1 MTILFKWLGLQLFA
15 EGGDGG
21 EGAAAT
27 PGETAPDAGE
37 TRLRELGVP
46 ESVLAKRAKRA
57 KAAPAPR
64 MEQPAPKQEAAQ
76 QEQQPTDQQ
85 DAAAENPAPEGDNAA
100 PARMSWDE
108 IMADPEYNK
117 QMQSVIKA
125 RLKTAGQA
133 EDTLSKLSPALEL
146 VARKY
151 GLDGKDPEALAKAIS
166 EDDSLYI
173 EKAEEMGM
181 SVAAV
186 KQIEQ
191 LRRDNARLQAQ
202 NEQSAAQQAF
212 NAHMENLHQQGE
224 ALKKTFPSFDLLE
237 ELKNPVFSRMTSPNS
252 GLSVEDA
259 YYAIHRKEIQ
269 QAAMQAAAQ
278 KTAEQM
284 SNAIRS
290 GQARPVENGTQAQAP
305 SVTTFDS
312 ASATERTRDFCG
324 LFPLHIAKYAANR
337 CIYSTNLI
345 IPFCAHPFDHIFA
358 HRQRK
363 PPRRGLPSGG
373 VACFLLCRPSAPS
386 LSCLEVGHR
395 ALL

>member
-1 MTILFKWLGLQLFA
+1 M
-15 EGGDGG
+15 
-21 EGAAAT
+21 
-27 PGETAPDAGE
+27 
-37 TRLRELGVP
+37 RELGVP

-64 MEQPAPKQEAAQ
+64 MEQPAPKQETAQ

-166 EDDSLYI
+166 EDDSLYT

-186 KQIEQ
+186 KQI
-191 LRRDNARLQAQ
+191 
-202 NEQSAAQQAF
+202 
-212 NAHMENLHQQGE
+212 
-224 ALKKTFPSFDLLE
+224 
-237 ELKNPVFSRMTSPNS
+237 
-252 GLSVEDA
+252 
-259 YYAIHRKEIQ
+259 
-269 QAAMQAAAQ
+269 
-278 KTAEQM
+278 
-284 SNAIRS
+284 
-290 GQARPVENGTQAQAP
+290 
-305 SVTTFDS
+305 
-312 ASATERTRDFCG
+312 
-324 LFPLHIAKYAANR
+324 
-337 CIYSTNLI
+337 
-345 IPFCAHPFDHIFA
+345 
-358 HRQRK
+358 
-363 PPRRGLPSGG
+363 
-373 VACFLLCRPSAPS
+373 
-386 LSCLEVGHR
+386 
-395 ALL
+395 

>member
-1 MTILFKWLGLQLFA
+1 MTEHFKWLGLQLFA

-27 PGETAPDAGE
+27 TGDNAPAAGE

-57 KAAPAPR
+57 KAAPVPR
-64 MEQPAPKQEAAQ
+64 MEQPATQQPATQ

-85 DAAAENPAPEGDNAA
+85 DAAAENPAPAEGDNAA

-166 EDDSLYI
+166 EDDSLYT

-191 LRRDNARLQAQ
+191 LQRDNARLQAQ
-202 NEQSAAQQAF
+202 NEQTAAQQAF
-212 NAHMENLHQQGE
+212 NAHMENLRIQGE
-224 ALKKTFPSFDLLE
+224 ALKQTFPNFDLLT

-269 QAAMQAAAQ
+269 QAAMQVAAQ

-305 SVTTFDS
+305 SVTTFDYAH
-312 ASATERTRDFCG
+312 ASREQREALKRQIRE
-324 LFPLHIAKYAANR
+324 AAAR
-337 CIYSTNLI
+337 GQKIY
-345 IPFCAHPFDHIFA
+345 PG
-358 HRQRK
+358 K
-363 PPRRGLPSGG
+363 
-373 VACFLLCRPSAPS
+373 
-386 LSCLEVGHR
+386 
-395 ALL
+395 

>member
-1 MTILFKWLGLQLFA
+1 MTEHFKWLGLQLFA

-27 PGETAPDAGE
+27 TGDNAPAAGE

-64 MEQPAPKQEAAQ
+64 MEQPTPKQEAAQ

-85 DAAAENPAPEGDNAA
+85 DAAAENPAPAEGDNAA

-166 EDDSLYI
+166 EDDSLYT

-191 LRRDNARLQAQ
+191 LQRDNARLQAV
-202 NEQSAAQQAF
+202 NEQTAAQQAF
-212 NAHMENLHQQGE
+212 NAHMENLRIQGE
-224 ALKKTFPSFDLLE
+224 ALKQTFPNFDLLT

-269 QAAMQAAAQ
+269 QAAMQVAAQ

-305 SVTTFDS
+305 SVTTFDYAH
-312 ASATERTRDFCG
+312 ASREQREALKRQIRE
-324 LFPLHIAKYAANR
+324 AAAR
-337 CIYSTNLI
+337 GQKIY
-345 IPFCAHPFDHIFA
+345 PG
-358 HRQRK
+358 K
-363 PPRRGLPSGG
+363 
-373 VACFLLCRPSAPS
+373 
-386 LSCLEVGHR
+386 
-395 ALL
+395 

>member
-1 MTILFKWLGLQLFA
+1 MTEHFKWLGLQLFA

-27 PGETAPDAGE
+27 TGDNAPAAGE

-64 MEQPAPKQEAAQ
+64 MEQPAPQQETAQ

-85 DAAAENPAPEGDNAA
+85 DAAAENSTPEGDNAA

-166 EDDSLYI
+166 EDDSLYT

-191 LRRDNARLQAQ
+191 LQRDNARLQAQ
-202 NEQSAAQQAF
+202 NEQTAAQQAF
-212 NAHMENLHQQGE
+212 NAHMENLRIQGE
-224 ALKKTFPSFDLLE
+224 ALKQTFPNFDLLT

-269 QAAMQAAAQ
+269 QAAMQVAAQ

-305 SVTTFDS
+305 SVTTFDYAH
-312 ASATERTRDFCG
+312 ASREQREALKRQIRE
-324 LFPLHIAKYAANR
+324 AAAR
-337 CIYSTNLI
+337 GQKIY
-345 IPFCAHPFDHIFA
+345 PG
-358 HRQRK
+358 K
-363 PPRRGLPSGG
+363 
-373 VACFLLCRPSAPS
+373 
-386 LSCLEVGHR
+386 
-395 ALL
+395 

>member
-1 MTILFKWLGLQLFA
+1 MTILFQWLGLQLFA

-21 EGAAAT
+21 DGAAAQT
-27 PGETAPDAGE
+27 GETAPAAGE

-64 MEQPAPKQEAAQ
+64 TEQPAPQQETAQQ
-76 QEQQPTDQQ
+76 QEQQPAQQ
-85 DAAAENPAPEGDNAA
+85 AAAANDTTPAEGDT

-125 RLKTAGQA
+125 RLKTASAA
-133 EDTLSKLSPALEL
+133 EDTLDKLTPALEL

-151 GLDGKDPEALAKAIS
+151 GLDGKDPDALAKAIS
-166 EDDSLYI
+166 EDDTLYA
-173 EKAEEMGM
+173 EKAEEAGM
-181 SVAAV
+181 SVEAV
-186 KQIEQ
+186 KRIEQ
-191 LRRDNARLQAQ
+191 LQRDNARLQAQ
-202 NEQSAAQQAF
+202 NEKAAAQQAF

-269 QAAMQAAAQ
+269 QASMQAAAQ

-290 GQARPVENGTQAQAP
+290 GQSRPVENGTQAQAP
-305 SVTTFDS
+305 SVTTFDYAH
-312 ASATERTRDFCG
+312 ASREQREALKNRIRE
-324 LFPLHIAKYAANR
+324 AAAR
-337 CIYSTNLI
+337 GQKIY
-345 IPFCAHPFDHIFA
+345 PG
-358 HRQRK
+358 K
-363 PPRRGLPSGG
+363 
-373 VACFLLCRPSAPS
+373 
-386 LSCLEVGHR
+386 
-395 ALL
+395 

>member
-21 EGAAAT
+21 EGTAAT
-27 PGETAPDAGE
+27 TGDNAPAAGE

-57 KAAPAPR
+57 KATPAPR
-64 MEQPAPKQEAAQ
+64 MEQPAPRQEAAQ

-85 DAAAENPAPEGDNAA
+85 DAAAEKPAPAEGDNAA

-125 RLKTAGQA
+125 RLKTANQA

-166 EDDSLYI
+166 EDDSLYT

-191 LRRDNARLQAQ
+191 LQRDNARLQAQ
-202 NEQSAAQQAF
+202 NEQTAAQQAF
-212 NAHMENLHQQGE
+212 NAHMENLRIQGE
-224 ALKKTFPSFDLLE
+224 ALKQTFPNFDLLT

-269 QAAMQAAAQ
+269 QAAMQVAAQ

-290 GQARPVENGTQAQAP
+290 GQSRPVENGTQAQAP
-305 SVTTFDS
+305 SVTTFDYAH
-312 ASATERTRDFCG
+312 ASREQREALKRQIRE
-324 LFPLHIAKYAANR
+324 AAAR
-337 CIYSTNLI
+337 GQKIY
-345 IPFCAHPFDHIFA
+345 PG
-358 HRQRK
+358 K
-363 PPRRGLPSGG
+363 
-373 VACFLLCRPSAPS
+373 
-386 LSCLEVGHR
+386 
-395 ALL
+395 

>member
-1 MTILFKWLGLQLFA
+1 MTKDFKWLGLQLFA

-27 PGETAPDAGE
+27 PGETAPAAGE

-64 MEQPAPKQEAAQ
+64 MEQPATRQEAVQQ
-76 QEQQPTDQQ
+76 QEQQPTEQQ
-85 DAAAENPAPEGDNAA
+85 DAAAENPAPEGGNAA

-117 QMQSVIKA
+117 QMQAVIKA

-133 EDTLSKLSPALEL
+133 EDTLSKLTPALEL

-166 EDDSLYI
+166 EDDSLYT

-191 LRRDNARLQAQ
+191 LRRDNARLQAV
-202 NEQSAAQQAF
+202 NEQTAAQQAF
-212 NAHMENLHQQGE
+212 NAHMENLRIQGE
-224 ALKKTFPSFDLLE
+224 ALKQTFPNFDLLT

-269 QAAMQAAAQ
+269 QAAMQVAAQ

-305 SVTTFDS
+305 SVTTFDYAH
-312 ASATERTRDFCG
+312 ASREQREALKRQIRE
-324 LFPLHIAKYAANR
+324 AAAR
-337 CIYSTNLI
+337 GQKIY
-345 IPFCAHPFDHIFA
+345 PG
-358 HRQRK
+358 K
-363 PPRRGLPSGG
+363 
-373 VACFLLCRPSAPS
+373 
-386 LSCLEVGHR
+386 
-395 ALL
+395 

>member
-1 MTILFKWLGLQLFA
+1 MTEHFKWLGLQLFA

-27 PGETAPDAGE
+27 TGDNAPAAGE

-57 KAAPAPR
+57 KAAPVPR
-64 MEQPAPKQEAAQ
+64 MEQSATQQPATQ

-85 DAAAENPAPEGDNAA
+85 DAAAENPAPAEGDNAA

-166 EDDSLYI
+166 EDDSLYT

-191 LRRDNARLQAQ
+191 LQRDNARLQAV
-202 NEQSAAQQAF
+202 NEQTAAQQAF
-212 NAHMENLHQQGE
+212 NAHMENLRIQGE
-224 ALKKTFPSFDLLE
+224 ALKQTFPNFDLLT

-269 QAAMQAAAQ
+269 QAAMQVAAQ

-305 SVTTFDS
+305 SVTTFDYAH
-312 ASATERTRDFCG
+312 ASREQREALKRQIRE
-324 LFPLHIAKYAANR
+324 AAAR
-337 CIYSTNLI
+337 GQKIY
-345 IPFCAHPFDHIFA
+345 PG
-358 HRQRK
+358 K
-363 PPRRGLPSGG
+363 
-373 VACFLLCRPSAPS
+373 
-386 LSCLEVGHR
+386 
-395 ALL
+395 